1 MPARFYFLWPHPSDG
16 EYFKRGHSLP
26 SDARTDGPA
35 FLGFLQHN
43 MARWPGCRVSVGKT
57 RFVLGYR
64 TARNPGFLQFST
76 FQLEAQ
82 HPMVGGK
89 GNRGDLPRVGGGGGC
104 LPVALTL
111 HAV

>member
-1 MPARFYFLWPHPSDG
+1 
-16 EYFKRGHSLP
+16 
-26 SDARTDGPA
+26 
-35 FLGFLQHN
+35 

-64 TARNPGFLQFST
+64 TARNPGFLQVST

-89 GNRGDLPRVGGGGGC
+89 GNRGDLPRVGGVLSHC
-104 LPVALTL
+104 TLSDYTPVARVTHALVCFNHIGNFLQLGL
-111 HAV
+111 HHLKVSQLHSQN